1 MKYMLL
7 ATGIALTALLIWQAD
22 SQEFLT
28 SLLMAKPEWLVAA
41 FTLQLLT
48 VTMISWQWKLL
59 GHHIHSGCRFHQMVH
74 INMSGTFFESVT
86 PAMKTG
92 GEVVKAYL
100 LKRAFGWTTVQSVAL
115 VGLQKVVSIGPL
127 LFLVGVSLSL
137 YVIANG
143 ISTPQGWLVA
153 TSGMILL
160 PVFLLICAVFIA
172 PAGLAVWLE
181 KVFPAKWVHTLS
193 QSLHS
198 LENALSQVKKRG
210 SLGRHF
216 LLSVTLWF
224 LFPAK
229 AAIIALSMGL
239 EADLINIATVTFL
252 AYMVAMIPL
261 TPGGLGTFEATVV
274 FLLLPLEIAMHQSM
288 AFAIILRLV
297 TFWLPFLI
305 SALYLLAHWGLG
317 HARVPARTPSP

>member
-1 MKYMLL
+1 MKYVLL

-28 SLLMAKPEWLVAA
+28 SLLMAKPGWLIAA
-41 FTLQLLT
+41 FSLQLLT

-59 GHHIHSGCRFHQMVH
+59 GHHIHNGCRFRQMVH

-100 LKRAFGWTTVQSVAL
+100 LKRSFGWTTVQSVAL

-127 LFLVGVSLSL
+127 LFLVGASLSL

-160 PVFLLICAVFIA
+160 PVFLLISTIFIA
-172 PAGLAVWLE
+172 PAGLAIWLE
-181 KVFPAKWVHTLS
+181 KVFPAKWTHTLS
-193 QSLHS
+193 QSLRS

-216 LLSVTLWF
+216 LLSITLWL

-239 EADLINIATVTFL
+239 EADLISIATVTFL

-317 HARVPARTPSP
+317 HVRVPARTPSP